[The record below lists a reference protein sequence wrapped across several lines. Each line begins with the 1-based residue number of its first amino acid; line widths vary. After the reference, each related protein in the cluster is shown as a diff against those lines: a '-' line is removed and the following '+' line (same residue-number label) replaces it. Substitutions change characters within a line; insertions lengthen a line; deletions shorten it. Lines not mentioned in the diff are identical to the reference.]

1 MIVIHASAAVEW
13 FLRTE
18 PGKHIAHWITVRGGP
33 LHVPQL
39 FDLEV
44 ANALRRFVRTSAI
57 TATRADE
64 ALRDLADMRLMRH
77 GHSRL
82 LHRVWELRDHLTS
95 YDAVYVALAEGLNA
109 PLLTLDAKIAAAPVH
124 HATVE
129 VI

>member
-1 MIVIHASAAVEW
+1 MIDASAAVEW

-18 PGKHIAHWITVRGGP
+18 PGKRIAHWIALRGGP
-33 LHVPQL
+33 LHVPHL

-64 ALRDLADMRLMRH
+64 ALRDLADTRLTRH

-82 LHRVWELRDHLTS
+82 LHRVWELRDHLTA

-109 PLLTLDAKIAAAPVH
+109 PLLTRDAKIAAAPVH